1 MFGDRR
7 ACGELTYG
15 QSVFSSCFVFKEK
28 HTIRYCDAIINSWFL
43 RGYKTPADV
52 PELPKNLTSS
62 DGDYIIG
69 DIAEQLFFTFE

>member
-1 MFGDRR
+1 MID
-7 ACGELTYG
+7 ALANYVKITYP
-15 QSVFSSCFVFKEK
+15 KEK